1 MFTCDRAIISL
12 LSCSQSQSSFCHLQ
26 MSSLVKHQ
34 MSMFS
39 FVMSDNYS
47 LTDLSLHPLSR
58 QPRPSLRFTTTTP
71 LLKLPLVMNHV
82 PSLCRLPNISV
93 GWTITIT
100 ITITSLVSSVSDSL
114 AWRPLPLVFFVQLS
128 GLTKANPKAAL
139 SNASSKEL
147 FLFIRQTLGV
157 GVRVGEFGV
166 DTKWSNCSRSLIPLQ
181 VSHVTKRPPQIT
193 CRN

>member
-1 MFTCDRAIISL
+1 MFTRDRAIISL
-12 LSCSQSQSSFCHLQ
+12 LSSSQSQRSFCHLQ
-26 MSSLVKHQ
+26 MSSLIKHQ

-47 LTDLSLHPLSR
+47 LTDLSPHPLSR
-58 QPRPSLRFTTTTP
+58 QPRPSPRFTTTTP
-71 LLKLPLVMNHV
+71 PPKLPLVMNHV
-82 PSLCRLPNISV
+82 PSLCRLPSISV
-93 GWTITIT
+93 GWTITT
-100 ITITSLVSSVSDSL
+100 TITSLVSSVSDFL

-157 GVRVGEFGV
+157 GVRVGELG
-166 DTKWSNCSRSLIPLQ
+166 WIPSGLI
-181 VSHVTKRPPQIT
+181 VHAV
-193 CRN
+193 